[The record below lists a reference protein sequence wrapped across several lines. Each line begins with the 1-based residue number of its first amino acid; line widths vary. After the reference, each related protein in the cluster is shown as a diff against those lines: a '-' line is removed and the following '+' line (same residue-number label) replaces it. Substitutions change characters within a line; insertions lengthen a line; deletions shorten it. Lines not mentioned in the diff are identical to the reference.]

1 MPCQPAS
8 HLLHLGSKL
17 ALATC
22 RRCPG
27 ESLREGR
34 RLLRSARPGRR
45 GGHAGQPSHFH
56 GLLALLGPPQSPS
69 GVVQSGPVLRQKK
82 LCATPSSKTRTGVG
96 PRRGLCGDHL
106 PQFRSLGIELSEA
119 PISFPAQ
126 GNLTC
131 RSWARSP
138 PQCPQALGMQPDRLP
153 RPPCRPPAVWC
164 PHPRSWQLV
173 QHRGAVW
180 PSLGPGDACVTTL
193 GAGRCPQMG
202 WCTPQQH
209 SVFERKNRF
218 VLPVAGPPSLLLI
231 VWQLMMC

>member
-1 MPCQPAS
+1 MRSLGARPHAGLAPPPASRQRSAPPRFQDARRGMPCQPAS
-8 HLLHLGSKL
+8 HLLYLGSKL

-69 GVVQSGPVLRQKK
+69 GVVRSGPVLRQKK

-138 PQCPQALGMQPDRLP
+138 PQCPQALGMRPDRLP
-153 RPPCRPPAVWC
+153 RPPPA
-164 PHPRSWQLV
+164 PQPS
-173 QHRGAVW
+173 GA
-180 PSLGPGDACVTTL
+180 LTQ
-193 GAGRCPQMG
+193 GAG
-202 WCTPQQH
+202 
-209 SVFERKNRF
+209 SV
-218 VLPVAGPPSLLLI
+218 
-231 VWQLMMC
+231 